1 MKGGLR
7 YGAFLGTMMIALTR
21 WAPQS
26 AGSVVLWTALTA
38 ETIVLERVVVWK
50 RLRLPWF
57 AVGGIGAVFAC
68 AMMIPISARGFDI
81 LSVGRVSPMSLVLFW
96 WSCWVLAPLSVG
108 METLRGS
115 PEWRAW
121 SERMEHVTLL
131 DMLALRH
138 IPTRRHDA

>member
-38 ETIVLERVVVWK
+38 ETIVLERVVWK
-50 RLRLPWF
+50 RLRLPCF

-68 AMMIPISARGFDI
+68 AMMIPISARVFDI

-96 WSCWVLAPLSVG
+96 WSC
-108 METLRGS
+108 
-115 PEWRAW
+115 
-121 SERMEHVTLL
+121 
-131 DMLALRH
+131 
-138 IPTRRHDA
+138 